1 MIKEWNLLRVIACLS
16 IVFLHSTTQTGN
28 LIGFPNSQYYEL
40 LRILLCYAT
49 PTFIILSEM
58 ILANRYSNQLPNQFW
73 QKRLK
78 WIYVPFL
85 VFAVIDAIIVK
96 QLYSNIDLQKKMLSN
111 VFLGSYEGY
120 FILIILQ
127 FYVLHYFVIRFNI
140 PMRVLVPI
148 SMVVMG
154 FHLYLLNTNIPF
166 VQEYKTELKL
176 PFTAWFGYFTIAF
189 LMGRYYKI
197 ISKKLFKY
205 RWYTILGLI
214 GSIFIV
220 YFSYKSGIVGVN
232 SRRMDLFP
240 LTISISLTI
249 MAWGQAVP
257 NLRIINLISKYS
269 LGIYLVHW
277 QVQRYIAPYTVEWFN
292 QTITQVFGLFLITL
306 LITITIIYLISLLPF
321 GSYIVGKTTNP
332 KEEKKLELHLPW
344 SIKKTHNINTNTD
357 IKFVKKY

>member
-28 LIGFPNSQYYEL
+28 LTGYPNNELYEL

-58 ILANRYSNQLPNQFW
+58 ILANRYPDQLPDQFW

-96 QLYSNIDLQKKMLSN
+96 QLYSNIDLQKKLLDN
-111 VFLGSYEGY
+111 IFLGSYEGY
-120 FILIILQ
+120 FILIVLQ

-140 PMRVLVPI
+140 PIRILIPI
-148 SMVVMG
+148 SFIVMG
-154 FHLYLLNTNIPF
+154 IHLYLLHTNIPF
-166 VQEYKTELKL
+166 VQEYKAELKL

-189 LMGRYYKI
+189 LIGRHYKFF
-197 ISKKLFKY
+197 SKTLFKY
-205 RWYTILGLI
+205 RWYTILGLLS
-214 GSIFIV
+214 SIYIV

-232 SRRMDLFP
+232 SRRFDLIP
-240 LTISISLTI
+240 LTFSISLAV
-249 MAWGQAVP
+249 MAWGQLIP
-257 NLRIINLISKYS
+257 NLRIVNLISKYS
-269 LGIYLVHW
+269 FGIYLVHW

-292 QTITQVFGLFLITL
+292 HTITQVLGLFVITL
-306 LITITIIYLISLLPF
+306 LITFILIYLISLLPF
-321 GSYIVGKTTNP
+321 GAYIVGNTKKHNYRRKKKMNLTSTSKYKTRL
-332 KEEKKLELHLPW
+332 KHL
-344 SIKKTHNINTNTD
+344 
-357 IKFVKKY
+357 